1 MSCFFVISD
10 EITGEGVAVIAM
22 GGEIDYAASP
32 RLREHLFAHIDAGR
46 TRIVLDLS
54 SATFIDST
62 AIGVLM
68 GALTRL
74 RAENAGS
81 LAVACGDGGEEHG
94 VSWPNESNR
103 IREIFRITG
112 LDGDIALCG
121 TREEALHEVAIAD

>member
-1 MSCFFVISD
+1 MSCFFVVSD
-10 EITGEGVAVIAM
+10 EITGDDIAVVAM

-32 RLREHLFAHIDAGR
+32 QLRQHLFAHIDAGR

-74 RAENAGS
+74 RADHTGS
-81 LAVACGDGGEEHG
+81 LAIACGDGGEGDG
-94 VSWPNESNR
+94 VTWPNETNR

-112 LDGDIALCG
+112 LDGDVALCG
-121 TREEALHEVAIAD
+121 SREEALHELALAS

>member
-10 EITGEGVAVIAM
+10 EITGGNVAVIAM
-22 GGEIDYAASP
+22 GGEIDFAASP
-32 RLREHLFAHIDAGR
+32 QLREHLFAHIDAGR

-74 RAENAGS
+74 HTDRGGS
-81 LAVACGDGGEEHG
+81 LAVVCGDGGEELG
-94 VSWPNESNR
+94 VTWANETNR

-121 TREEALHEVAIAD
+121 SREEALRELALAG